1 MTDPVADL
9 LTRIRNALSVRKDS
23 VDVPLSKL
31 KRGVAEVLKREGYI
45 NDIKTLDV
53 EGKGFLRIYLKYGP
67 EGEDIIVSIQKV
79 SRPGRR
85 VYQGCADLKPILR
98 GIGISVVENSEVGGQ
113 TNGFAIMPKRL
124 LSNVVKS
131 TAEKFPR
138 GNAGEGLDSTK
149 HFVGR
154 LVGEGKQKDLV
165 RLHTTLGQQIG
176 NAIG

>member
-1 MTDPVADL
+1 MSMTDPVADL

-98 GIGISVVENSEVGGQ
+98 GIGISVVSTPQGVLSDIECRERNVGGEV
-113 TNGFAIMPKRL
+113 L
-124 LSNVVKS
+124 
-131 TAEKFPR
+131 AE
-138 GNAGEGLDSTK
+138 
-149 HFVGR
+149 
-154 LVGEGKQKDLV
+154 
-165 RLHTTLGQQIG
+165 IY
-176 NAIG
+176 

>member
-1 MTDPVADL
+1 MSMTDPVADL

-98 GIGISVVENSEVGGQ
+98 GIGC
-113 TNGFAIMPKRL
+113 
-124 LSNVVKS
+124 LS
-131 TAEKFPR
+131 
-138 GNAGEGLDSTK
+138 
-149 HFVGR
+149 
-154 LVGEGKQKDLV
+154 
-165 RLHTTLGQQIG
+165 
-176 NAIG
+176 